1 MPSKQEIKGETSIKK
16 ATLGSEWRPTAWE
29 VKRIVAQRLQANRME
44 AGDVGSQE
52 WRMRKADF
60 SRMEE
65 WRLRKI
71 VA

>member
-1 MPSKQEIKGETSIKK
+1 MGR
-16 ATLGSEWRPTAWE
+16 EWRPAAWE

-52 WRMRKADF
+52 WRMREADF